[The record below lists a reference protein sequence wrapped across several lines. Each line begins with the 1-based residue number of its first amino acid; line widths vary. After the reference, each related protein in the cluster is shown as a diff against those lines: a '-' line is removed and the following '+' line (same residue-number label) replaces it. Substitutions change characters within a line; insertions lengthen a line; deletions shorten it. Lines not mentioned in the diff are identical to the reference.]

1 MLALLTVVQ
10 VLGMLVRILRPAHG
24 LRP

>member
-1 MLALLTVVQ
+1 MLAMLTAVQ